1 MNEQEILQLIDQKK
15 YVQLKKVLSEMN
27 EVDIAEILDPLD
39 ANTTLLIFRMLPKSL
54 AVEVFAHFS
63 TEQQRDIINAVTD
76 KELNYLLDE
85 LFFDDMIDLIE
96 EMPANVVSKIL
107 KNSTADERKLINQF
121 LKYPPDSA
129 GSLMT
134 IEYVEL
140 RKSMSVK
147 ESLAQLKEIG
157 FNKETIY
164 TCYVTDKNR
173 TLEGIVSLRTIVVS
187 DEDEAIEN
195 LMQDEVIYV
204 HTNDDQETVASVFK
218 KYGFLALPVVDQEHR
233 LTGIITV
240 DDIMEV
246 IEQEATEDFQR
257 MAAMAP
263 TEEAYLDASVIQLA
277 KHRIPWL
284 LILMLSATFT
294 GRIISNFNDTLQS
307 VVVLATFIPMLMDT
321 GGNSGNQS
329 STLIIR
335 GLATGDISLTD
346 GWKVIWKE
354 LRISLIVGVLLSMI
368 NFIRLLVIERVDVLV
383 AFTVSITVIVTV
395 MVAKMLGGT
404 LPLIAKRFK
413 VDPAIMA
420 GPLITTIV
428 DAVSLTVYFSIAKL
442 LLGIWL

>member
-39 ANTTLLIFRMLPKSL
+39 ANTTLLIFRMLPKIL

-395 MVAKMLGGT
+395 MVAKMLGGS

-442 LLGIWL
+442 LLGI